1 LKNGAINYIV
11 KKNPFLKQLRRKCLS
26 ILETREEEELRLA
39 KPEEELRR
47 VRLLIFSLL
56 AVFVMLQAYGWS
68 IQIGWMPLP

>member
-1 LKNGAINYIV
+1 M
-11 KKNPFLKQLRRKCLS
+11 S